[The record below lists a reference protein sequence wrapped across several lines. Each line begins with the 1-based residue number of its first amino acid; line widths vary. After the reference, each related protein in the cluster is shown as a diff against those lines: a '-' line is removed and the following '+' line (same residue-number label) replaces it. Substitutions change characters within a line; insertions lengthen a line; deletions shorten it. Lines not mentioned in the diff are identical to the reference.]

1 MYLSFKDFM
10 LIVLKSIIVTSII
23 FGLGALGA
31 LDYHL
36 GISYCNLMNIP
47 KDLAFT
53 MVSPGMAIEI
63 GILLF
68 VFEFAILFILVRR
81 LKRFKAIDRF
91 CDFISLEF

>member
-36 GISYCNLMNIP
+36 GIGYCNLMNIP

-81 LKRFKAIDRF
+81 LKRFKAFDRF

>member
-36 GISYCNLMNIP
+36 GIGYCNLMNIP

-81 LKRFKAIDRF
+81 LKRFKAFDRF
-91 CDFISLEF
+91 CDFISFEF